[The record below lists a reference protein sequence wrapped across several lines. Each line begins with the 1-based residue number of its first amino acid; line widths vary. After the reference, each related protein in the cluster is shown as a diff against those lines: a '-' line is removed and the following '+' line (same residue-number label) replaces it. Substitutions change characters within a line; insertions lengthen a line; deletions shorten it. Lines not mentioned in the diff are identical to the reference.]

1 MEQMRAEIKDHIS
14 WTYGPSAWKE
24 VLQIEAE
31 MRRKRKQELYRKQ
44 EQVDAMIN
52 FAIGATIFVISGGHF
67 ICYFLLFGQM
77 AGALVMWVLLW
88 LQVISGS
95 FDHYHVGSYSS
106 EEACKEAQKEA
117 KVLVT
122 NQNSK
127 VVCIEI
133 KR

>member
-1 MEQMRAEIKDHIS
+1 
-14 WTYGPSAWKE
+14 
-24 VLQIEAE
+24 
-31 MRRKRKQELYRKQ
+31 
-44 EQVDAMIN
+44 
-52 FAIGATIFVISGGHF
+52 
-67 ICYFLLFGQM
+67 M
-77 AGALVMWVLLW
+77 AGTLVMWVLLW
-88 LQVISGS
+88 LQVVSGS

>member
-1 MEQMRAEIKDHIS
+1 MKCKNSKFDDNPEITTYLQVKDSKNSNNDEIKLPLS
-14 WTYGPSAWKE
+14 NLSV
-24 VLQIEAE
+24 VLDKNIQFTDT
-31 MRRKRKQELYRKQ
+31 MNGSRLYDD
-44 EQVDAMIN
+44 V
-52 FAIGATIFVISGGHF
+52 FFSGNR
-67 ICYFLLFGQM
+67 
-77 AGALVMWVLLW
+77 VV
-88 LQVISGS
+88 SGS

-133 KR
+133 KRWYLKNGAINTLYMTKMEKWL